1 VRRTASLFGLF
12 LVASLATRWISLIID
27 VIDIDETAHIVGA
40 WEMLRGR
47 VPYAEFVNN
56 KPPLLY
62 VYYALSQWLI
72 GEGLWTVRLLT
83 TTVTVP
89 LTALGVSKYFDHS
102 RTGVVAG
109 LVLIVYGAAFLGH
122 DMLSSN
128 TEVLMLLPAAWA
140 LACVRDAGRAARPGW
155 LLAAGTLVGLAALF
169 RPQGVLFAPPIAVA
183 VWVAGWSGEG
193 GTPLRIW
200 HRARATLVS
209 TVALASGIA
218 APLALTWLAFAR
230 FGADDDLIYWVFTNN
245 LGYAANPILAR
256 EAVERALSSFAP
268 FLIVTCPLWW
278 ATWHALRREADPYRR
293 VLAVSLVAFALP
305 AALVGFRFYPHY
317 FVQLYVPLAIASAPA
332 VDRWTRRPMGPSGV
346 RFVAWSATL
355 LAGFTIS
362 TLVLY
367 SGHAHVYREID
378 PVFGRVAARLAADDC
393 HHGATLFVWGY
404 APMFYYHA
412 RLPAASRFVV
422 LAQARLTGYVSGNL
436 ASVRGE
442 QSVSGV
448 VEPRHWDWLME
459 DLEAR
464 RATYILDTAPAG
476 IFRWDRYP
484 LADYPRLQRYVDE
497 RFELIDTIDRVRIY
511 RRVGCR

>member
-169 RPQGVLFAPPIAVA
+169 RPQGVLFAPPIALA
-183 VWVAGWSGEG
+183 AG
-193 GTPLRIW
+193 
-200 HRARATLVS
+200 AA
-209 TVALASGIA
+209 ALAARPGAPRRAVGALARSA
-218 APLALTWLAFAR
+218 AVLAAGLALPIAITGLVFAR
-230 FGADDDLIYWVFTNN
+230 LGAADDLVYWVVTNN

-278 ATWHALRREADPYRR
+278 ATWHALRREAVPYRR
-293 VLAVSLVAFALP
+293 VLAASLVAFALP
-305 AALVGFRFYPHY
+305 AALVGFRFYSHY

-346 RFVAWSATL
+346 RFVTWSAIV
-355 LAGFTIS
+355 AVGFAMS
-362 TLVLY
+362 TVVLY
-367 SGHAHVYREID
+367 SGHVRVYREID
-378 PVFGRVAARLAADDC
+378 PVFSRVAARLAADECRD
-393 HHGATLFVWGY
+393 GATLFVWGY
-404 APMFYYHA
+404 APIFYYHA
-412 RLPAASRFVV
+412 RLAAASRFVV